1 VNKRDHKILRKRKR
15 SLKRRLKRKNYQE
28 QSEPMMKQPNITYEM
43 ADRTQAVGCG
53 GIGAIHRLVGQL
65 KLDKAINER
74 VKVLK
79 AHIPYFESDHV
90 LNIAYNVM
98 CGGTSLEDIEKLRN
112 NETYMN
118 CLGADRIPDPT
129 TEGDYLRR
137 YDRESIIELQEAI
150 NESRVKVWMMQDK
163 SFGDE
168 AIIDS
173 DGTIAET
180 GGECKEGMDMSYK
193 GVWGYGPLIVSLANT
208 GEPMYVVNRPG
219 SQPSSTGAAEWIDRA
234 IDLVAPV
241 FAKTTLRGDTDFS
254 LTQNFDRWDEKG
266 VKFVFGYD
274 AFQSLRRMA
283 DEIPDGDWKPL
294 ERSPRY
300 EVRTRERGRREN
312 VKERIVKEREYKNI
326 SLTSEQ
332 VAEFEY
338 KPKACKKSYRMVV
351 VRKNLS
357 VEKGENKL
365 FDEIRYFFY
374 VTNDREKTAEEV
386 VLFANKRGNQE
397 NLIGQLK
404 SGINALRMP
413 SDGLDSNWAYMVI
426 ATLAWSL
433 KAWSG
438 LMVEVEAASKEI
450 IRMEFKRYLA
460 TFIRI
465 PCQILKTG
473 RRLVYRILSYNEHLE
488 TFLKTFTHI
497 KHMTFY

>member
-1 VNKRDHKILRKRKR
+1 MNKRDHKILRKRKGR
-15 SLKRRLKRKNYQE
+15 LKRRLKRKNYHE
-28 QSEPMMKQPNITYEM
+28 QLEPMMKQPNIIYEM
-43 ADRTQAVGCG
+43 AERTQAVGCG

-118 CLGADRIPDPT
+118 CLGAGRIPDPT

-150 NESRVKVWMMQDK
+150 NESRVKVWMMQDE
-163 SFGDE
+163 SFGEE

-208 GEPMYVVNRPG
+208 GEPLYVVNRPG

-274 AFQSLRRMA
+274 AIKPLRRMA

-294 ERSPRY
+294 ERLPRY
-300 EVRTRERGRREN
+300 EVATRERGRREN

-338 KPKACKKSYRMVV
+338 KPTACKKSYRMVV

-413 SDGLDSNWAYMVI
+413 SDSLDSNWAYMVI

-438 LMVEVEAASKEI
+438 LMVEVEVASKEI
-450 IRMEFKRYLA
+450 VRMEFKRYLS
-460 TFIRI
+460 TFIQI

-488 TFLKTFTHI
+488 TFLKTFSQI
-497 KHMTFY
+497 KHMTFS

>member
-1 VNKRDHKILRKRKR
+1 VNKRDHKILRKRKGR
-15 SLKRRLKRKNYQE
+15 LKRRLKRKNYHE
-28 QSEPMMKQPNITYEM
+28 QLEPMMKQPNIIYEM
-43 ADRTQAVGCG
+43 AERTQAVGCG

-118 CLGADRIPDPT
+118 CLGAGRIPDPT

-150 NESRVKVWMMQDK
+150 NESRVKVWMMQDE
-163 SFGDE
+163 SFGEE

-208 GEPMYVVNRPG
+208 GEPLYVVNRPG

-274 AFQSLRRMA
+274 AIKPLRRMA

-294 ERSPRY
+294 ERLPRY
-300 EVRTRERGRREN
+300 EVATRERGRREN

-338 KPKACKKSYRMVV
+338 KPTACKKSYRMVV

-413 SDGLDSNWAYMVI
+413 SDSLDSNWAYMVI

-438 LMVEVEAASKEI
+438 LMVEVEVASKEI
-450 IRMEFKRYLA
+450 VRMEFKRYLS
-460 TFIRI
+460 TFIQI

-488 TFLKTFTHI
+488 TFLKTFSQI
-497 KHMTFY
+497 KHMTFS